1 MDQHFTAAFSALFTQ
16 NQTRRAQKV
25 VSERAIIVLGFEVIC
40 RAILSSKLN
49 KSFFLPPGP
58 KPPYDSCSL
67 FTANGTRIR
76 ATTTLSVHFSAFWF
90 CISLFQTNKKRRR
103 TREGDDFLA
112 VVIPPPPPTATI
124 IISTRG
130 FHAVNVANLLFVLSE
145 G

>member
-40 RAILSSKLN
+40 RAILSIETKQILFS
-49 KSFFLPPGP
+49 SPGP

-112 VVIPPPPPTATI
+112 VVIPPPPTATI

-130 FHAVNVANLLFVLSE
+130 FHAVNVANPLFVLSE